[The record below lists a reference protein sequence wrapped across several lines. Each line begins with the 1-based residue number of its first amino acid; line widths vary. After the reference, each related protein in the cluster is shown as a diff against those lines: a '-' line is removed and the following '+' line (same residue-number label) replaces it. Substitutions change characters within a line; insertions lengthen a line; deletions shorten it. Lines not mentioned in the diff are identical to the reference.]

1 MGMQYDVKSS
11 YLDDD
16 GVLVAYRTRLKS
28 LYITVETAGT
38 ALVIYDNAS
47 AASGSVIITVNT
59 DVAGSHNV
67 IIPGEGIL
75 AENGLYLD
83 INGASSVT
91 AMYG

>member
-1 MGMQYDVKSS
+1 MQYDVKSS

-16 GVLVAYRTRLKS
+16 GVFVAYRTRLKG
-28 LYITVETAGT
+28 LYITVATAGT

-47 AASGSVIITVNT
+47 AASGNVIITLNT
-59 DVAGSHNV
+59 DVVGCHNV
-67 IIPGEGIL
+67 TIPGEGIL

-91 AMYG
+91 ALYG